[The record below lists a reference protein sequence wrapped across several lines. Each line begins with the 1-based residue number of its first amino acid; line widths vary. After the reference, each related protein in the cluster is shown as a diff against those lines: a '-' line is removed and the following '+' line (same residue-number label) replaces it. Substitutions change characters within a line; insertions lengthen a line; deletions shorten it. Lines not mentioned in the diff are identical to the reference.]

1 MELDVIRLTAQL
13 AARNGKGFLAGLA
26 SREHANLQFHFLRPS
41 HSLFPLFAALADA
54 YSRVLM
60 PPKGTLE
67 RLRADAADPQ
77 AVLARCLGRLEWE
90 RTQRAARKAAEDEA
104 EQERERMALVDWHD
118 FVVVET
124 IDFADVSPPE
134 PPLLPCCQTVAV
146 RSWGQRTLPGH
157 RASTDLIQRCGAQVQ
172 EEEGDLPQPL
182 SREEVIRLSRQAVED
197 EPEEPAPPAE
207 KPAAAAAAAAGAM
220 DADEVAMVQASLGA
234 ATLDGKD
241 GAGDTAAA
249 AAEQHDED
257 EEDEEMEIEEDGYI
271 PPPPPEDDGPVKIVR
286 NYKRPE
292 ERAAAEA
299 AAEGEPAS
307 AATQFVVSPITGEL
321 VSVAEMAEHM
331 RVSLIDPKYK
341 EQKERMMA
349 KLRENTLA
357 SDDEI
362 SRNINHL
369 ATTRPDIFGTTEEEV
384 SNAVRAESEKLSAVA
399 AAAA

>member
-67 RLRADAADPQ
+67 RLRADAADSQ

-124 IDFADVSPPE
+124 IDFAD
-134 PPLLPCCQTVAV
+134 
-146 RSWGQRTLPGH
+146 
-157 RASTDLIQRCGAQVQ
+157 

-182 SREEVIRLSRQAVED
+182 SREEVIRLSRQTEED
-197 EPEEPAPPAE
+197 EPEEPATPAE

-241 GAGDTAAA
+241 GAGANAAG

-321 VSVAEMAEHM
+321 VPVAEMAEHM

>member
-1 MELDVIRLTAQL
+1 
-13 AARNGKGFLAGLA
+13 
-26 SREHANLQFHFLRPS
+26 
-41 HSLFPLFAALADA
+41 
-54 YSRVLM
+54 
-60 PPKGTLE
+60 
-67 RLRADAADPQ
+67 
-77 AVLARCLGRLEWE
+77 
-90 RTQRAARKAAEDEA
+90 
-104 EQERERMALVDWHD
+104 MALVDWHD

-124 IDFADVSPPE
+124 IDFAD
-134 PPLLPCCQTVAV
+134 
-146 RSWGQRTLPGH
+146 
-157 RASTDLIQRCGAQVQ
+157 

-197 EPEEPAPPAE
+197 EPEEPATPAE

-241 GAGDTAAA
+241 GAGATAAG

-257 EEDEEMEIEEDGYI
+257 EEDEEMEIEEDGYL
-271 PPPPPEDDGPVKIVR
+271 PPPPPEVDGPVKIVR

-321 VSVAEMAEHM
+321 VPVAEMAEHM

-399 AAAA
+399 AAVAAAAGTGDEAPAAQRPIIWDGHTGSIGRTAAAALAGQGALGLVPLPGDDGSIGLVGPPPVEVGPAPPPKLAPLRPLPPPPGLPVNMPKGVSLPAPSAAVAAPQLPRPLPL